1 MDVLRVPPYPIIT
14 SWDAPNADTD
24 YTFYIEDL
32 VDHSVETTSVTSN
45 AQSKVL
51 YTIPQAKLF
60 FDRKFLVRLLD
71 DTDHIVLENN
81 LDILRPYSDPNKLG
95 STASE
100 IAEYKNYELVARS
113 VIDTI
118 VVDGF
123 YNTKHVVQG
132 VGQGTDYFS
141 IWEDFNRVLKVYEN
155 NVLVYDIE
163 TPEDNVYDFIITLD
177 NSAIQ
182 RVHAGNFN
190 RVEQGPVTLPGA
202 YGDIANMGS
211 FRYVDFPKGY
221 DYTFILDV
229 GYKTIP
235 PDVEAAVKY
244 LIEDIKCGKL
254 DYYKR
259 YVTAYNTDQFKIQF
273 DKTIFEGTGNLVVDK
288 ILDKYLKNL
297 VKPGLI

>member
-1 MDVLRVPPYPIIT
+1 MDILRVPPYPIVT
-14 SWDAPNADTD
+14 SWDAPSANTE

-32 VDHSVETTSVTSN
+32 VDHSFETTTITSN

-51 YTIPQAKLF
+51 YTIPQTKLF

-71 DTDHIVLENN
+71 DTEHIVLEDN
-81 LDILRPYSDPNKLG
+81 LDILRPYADPNKLG

-100 IAEYKNYELVARS
+100 IAEYKNYELIARS
-113 VIDTI
+113 IIDTI

-123 YNTKHVVQG
+123 YNIKHVVQG
-132 VGQGTDYFS
+132 TGEGTDYFS

-155 NVLVYDIE
+155 NVLVYDID
-163 TPEDNVYDFIITLD
+163 TPEDNIFDFSITLD
-177 NSAIQ
+177 NSAVQ
-182 RVHAGNFN
+182 HVRTDSYN
-190 RVEQGPVTLPGA
+190 RIEQGPVYVAPA
-202 YGDIANMGS
+202 FGDLANIGS
-211 FRYVDFPKGY
+211 FRFVDFPKGY

-235 PDVEAAVKY
+235 PDVEVAVKY

-259 YVTAYNTDQFKIQF
+259 YVTGYNTDQFRIQF
-273 DKTIFEGTGNLVVDK
+273 DKAIFEGTGNLVVDK

-297 VKPGLI
+297 VKPGLL